1 MLDHRQQRILKL
13 SIFCTGI
20 TGITAEYIM
29 ATLASWCLGDAV
41 TQWTLVIS
49 LMLFA
54 MGVGS
59 RLSRS
64 YDNHLFDTFIHIE
77 FTLALL
83 VSLSVIATYALFGIT
98 AHLAFFIY
106 LLAFFI
112 GLLIG
117 LELPLATRLNAP
129 NENLKTN
136 LSTMLSKDY
145 FGALVG
151 GIFFAFLALPH
162 LGLPRSAAIVGA
174 VNCVA
179 ALLLGI
185 HSFAKLQRRK
195 TFIVCG
201 SAVVAV
207 VAAAFLHGDTL
218 VLHSEQRR
226 YRDKIVLSATTRY
239 QKIVVTAF
247 RDHHWLYLDGN
258 LQFTTIDEY
267 RYHEP
272 LVHPAMLLAE
282 PARKILVLGGG
293 DGLAAREILRHPKLQ
308 HLTVVDID
316 PRMTE
321 LASTHPAFV
330 AINAAAF
337 RHPKVNIINTDAF
350 TFLQTDTS
358 QYDVIIADFP
368 DPRSADLARLYSRQ
382 FFLSVFRRLRPDG
395 VFVTQA
401 GSPLFARR
409 AFLAVLKTI
418 RTLYPALPL
427 HTNIASMGDR
437 GWVLSIKN
445 KQSTSAQLQASLAA
459 LNFAHLPL
467 RYLDR
472 HTLNTMLGAQG
483 KHFYADYNNIQVNS
497 LSRLSLH
504 SYYRKGKWEL
514 Y

>member
-1 MLDHRQQRILKL
+1 MQQQHILKF

-59 RLSRS
+59 QLSRN
-64 YDNHLFDTFIHIE
+64 YEKNLFDTFIYIE

-83 VSLSVIATYALFGIT
+83 VSLSVIVVYTLFGVT

-106 LLAFFI
+106 LLAFLI
-112 GLLIG
+112 GLLVG

-129 NENLKTN
+129 HETLKTN
-136 LSTMLSKDY
+136 LSTMLSRDY
-145 FGALVG
+145 FGALIG

-162 LGLPRSAAIVGA
+162 LGLPRSAAIVGTI
-174 VNCVA
+174 NCLA
-179 ALLLGI
+179 AIMLGM
-185 HSFAKLQRRK
+185 HSFAALQHRK

-201 SAVVAV
+201 SSVIAIII
-207 VAAAFLHGDTL
+207 AAFIFGDTL

-226 YRDKIVLSATTRY
+226 YRDKIVFSATTRY
-239 QKIVVTAF
+239 QKITITEF
-247 RDHHWLYLDGN
+247 QQHHWLYLDGN
-258 LQFTTIDEY
+258 LQFTTIDEH

-272 LVHPAMLLAE
+272 LVHPAMLLADT
-282 PARKILVLGGG
+282 ATKVLVLGGG
-293 DGLAAREILRHPKLQ
+293 DGLAAREILRHQNLQKL
-308 HLTVVDID
+308 TIVDID
-316 PRMTE
+316 PKITD
-321 LASTHPAFV
+321 LAGTHPILV
-330 AINAAAF
+330 KINAAALLN
-337 RHPKVNIINTDAF
+337 PKVNIINTDAF
-350 TFLQTDTS
+350 TFLQKNVE

-382 FFLSVFRRLRPDG
+382 FFLAVFRNLRHNG
-395 VFVTQA
+395 VFITQA

-409 AFLAVLKTI
+409 AFLAVLKTV
-418 RTLYPALPL
+418 RTIYPALPL
-427 HTNIASMGDR
+427 HTTIASMGDR
-437 GWVLSIKN
+437 GWVLATKN
-445 KQSTSAQLQASLAA
+445 KQHNTAQLQAQVAK
-459 LNFAHLPL
+459 LNFSHLPL

-472 HTLNTMLGAQG
+472 QTLNTMLGEQG
-483 KHFYADYNNIQVNS
+483 KHFYADYDDIQINS
-497 LSRLSLH
+497 LSSLSLYR
-504 SYYRKGKWEL
+504 YYQKGQWEL